1 MAERLEIY
9 SNTITG
15 KQSDGLVPTKRTR
28 ISSTKRT
35 TRKGISMRQR
45 LLTPLLL
52 LIIVASSPYGSAVLF
67 AQNLALSDSVEG
79 NSIVRRSE
87 DHNRYNLSQF
97 GHETVGFFVQ
107 PTKWDGGDWLKIGV
121 MGGVT
126 FLSMQTDQP
135 IRDAVLRD
143 NGRYYHSALIEGG
156 RMYGEL
162 YSPFVFFIGF
172 AAHSLITND
181 KSTRKIAYEI
191 GQASLYTGAIV
202 LTMKTAIGRARPNT
216 NEGRASYHPFST
228 LLDHYH
234 SLPGGHTATAFVI
247 STVISRNVKPM
258 WLKVLVYLP
267 AIITPLSREYQDQHW
282 MSDNILGGAI
292 GYFVADWVV
301 DVHERNDS
309 RVHVSSIFPL
319 TISVTLN

>member
-1 MAERLEIY
+1 M
-9 SNTITG
+9 
-15 KQSDGLVPTKRTR
+15 KRAS
-28 ISSTKRT
+28 IGSADRT
-35 TRKGISMRQR
+35 TRKDTLMRHRFLIS
-45 LLTPLLL
+45 LFF
-52 LIIVASSPYGSAVLF
+52 IVICGSSPFGAVGLI
-67 AQNLALSDSVEG
+67 AQNLSPQDTVQGNLASRDSG
-79 NSIVRRSE
+79 RR
-87 DHNRYNLSQF
+87 NRYNLSEF

-107 PTKWDGGDWLKIGV
+107 PSKWDAGDWLKIGV

-143 NGRYYHSALIEGG
+143 HRRYYYSVPIEGA

-202 LTMKTAIGRARPNT
+202 LVMKTAIGRARPNT

-247 STVISRNVKPM
+247 STVLSRNVKPM
-258 WLKVLVYLP
+258 WLKVLLYLP
-267 AIITPLSREYQDQHW
+267 AIITPISREYQDQHW

-301 DVHERNDS
+301 DLHERNDS
-309 RVHVSSIFPL
+309 RVHVTSIFPL